1 MPKGGT
7 EVRSSSTIVLILPS
21 LFSYDLSGASKLP
34 TSLMRFPSLGPWR
47 DPMDPASEYIW
58 DTKLRVYVANYL
70 CIWTGRSLSLC
81 LYMCVYECVSMCTC
95 MCVCVWCHWCH
106 TLPLGSKTSCVMEI
120 GSWSI
125 SEHRSPMVTG
135 VFFMFSTAPS
145 RFYVLSQTVA
155 LIFISIIKVKSKSPV
170 TTKKSKTTCGFK

>member
-1 MPKGGT
+1 
-7 EVRSSSTIVLILPS
+7 
-21 LFSYDLSGASKLP
+21 
-34 TSLMRFPSLGPWR
+34 
-47 DPMDPASEYIW
+47 MDPASEYIW
-58 DTKLRVYVANYL
+58 DTKLRVYVATYL
-70 CIWTGRSLSLC
+70 CIWTGRSLCLC
-81 LYMCVYECVSMCTC
+81 VYMCVYECVSMCTC